1 MCMVHYMLQV
11 RFPSGKVLRHNFS
24 PTATLG
30 EVATFV
36 LSSDPKLNSVQLV
49 QVRPV
54 LRVTHTLIKVYDMHV
69 HVHTYPLQVSLVSRL
84 RPSFCRLQYESW
96 GGASEQGYFRYH
108 RTCITQADF
117 CLKAAFEKD
126 FLC

>member
-1 MCMVHYMLQV
+1 MLQV

-54 LRVTHTLIKVYDMHV
+54 LRVTHTLIKVYDMHL
-69 HVHTYPLQVSLVSRL
+69 HVHTHFRL
-84 RPSFCRLQYESW
+84 ALFPGSAPAFVACSMKA
-96 GGASEQGYFRYH
+96 GAGPRN
-108 RTCITQADF
+108 
-117 CLKAAFEKD
+117 KATSGTIELASPKQIFV
-126 FLC
+126 